1 MRLFALPVLLLAV
14 VGFQSAPNQ
23 GSSPVALKAGD
34 AKPIT
39 SGPAPDG
46 KLLTV
51 EGKETTLKAVLGGR
65 PAVLIFYRG
74 SWCPFC
80 MRHLADLATVSGD
93 IKKLG
98 VQLVAISPDL
108 PAGLKAAIEKDKVD
122 YNLFSDG
129 KAELIRKFGLA
140 FKVDDATIE
149 RYKGFGVDLEK
160 VSGESHHILPVP
172 AVYVVDA
179 SGTIRYVHYQPD
191 YKVRLSGAAVL
202 EAAKKVSQPAQLK
215 R

>member
-1 MRLFALPVLLLAV
+1 MRPLLALPVLFLAV
-14 VGFQSAPNQ
+14 VGLQNSPSQ
-23 GSSPVALKAGD
+23 GQSPVALKADD
-34 AKPIT
+34 ARPLT
-39 SGPAPDG
+39 SGPVPDG
-46 KLLTV
+46 KLVTAA
-51 EGKETTLKAVLGGR
+51 GKETTLKAVLGGK

-122 YNLFSDG
+122 YSLYSDA
-129 KAELIRKFGLA
+129 KAELIKKFGLA
-140 FKVDDATIE
+140 FKVDDATVE

-179 SGTIRYVHYQPD
+179 SGTIRYAHYQPD

-202 EAAKKVSQPAQLK
+202 EAAKKVSQHTGP
-215 R
+215 